1 MINSREGMQDQ
12 RMRQWLKTG
21 ELKQETESL
30 ICAAQEQACRA
41 NAIKN
46 GIDHKNVSLL
56 CSLCKEKVESVT
68 HIVILS
74 SVLAGNQYR
83 KRHDRLGKKSILA
96 PIQEHI
102 IDIAVPQDQNI
113 KVKELE
119 KISKCQD
126 LRLQA
131 QKL

>member
-12 RMRQWLKTG
+12 RMRQWLKAG

-30 ICAAQEQACRA
+30 ICATQEQACRT

-68 HIVILS
+68 HIVILC

-83 KRHDRLGKKSILA
+83 KRHDK
-96 PIQEHI
+96 
-102 IDIAVPQDQNI
+102 
-113 KVKELE
+113 LE
-119 KISKCQD
+119 KKCKNIS
-126 LRLQA
+126 LT
-131 QKL
+131 